1 MKLHKNLLIGAV
13 SALAISALPF
23 SLESMASGSFA
34 LSSAYAKGGNGG
46 GKGGG
51 HSSQGGSG
59 AHGKS
64 ANAGGN
70 GKSGNVR
77 TSPRQDRQLAAIGKQ
92 TRAEKR
98 QSRVDDVKTAK
109 ATAKSLREREVATLP
124 DTVFVPTAKPE
135 DKNLHARL
143 AGLNSLQRN
152 YHAYL
157 NSQSPRMAGIA
168 AYVMAS
174 AQLALAQ
181 VLSEELLAATDDEAL
196 KQALLDAANK
206 NRVAQYGEDYIDEDI
221 MGWAKDV
228 LGVGD
233 AFGKIDEVQD
243 TLEQDALEQ
252 DTLEQDTLEVDS
264 Q

>member
-1 MKLHKNLLIGAV
+1 
-13 SALAISALPF
+13 
-23 SLESMASGSFA
+23 MASGSFA
-34 LSSAYAKGGNGG
+34 LWSAYAKGGNGG
-46 GKGGG
+46 GNGGGCGGHGGGQGGG

-70 GKSGNVR
+70 GKSGNVH
-77 TSPRQDRQLAAIGKQ
+77 TSPRHDKQLAAIGKQ
-92 TRAEKR
+92 TKAEKR
-98 QSRVDDVKTAK
+98 QIRVDDVKTAR
-109 ATAKSLREREVATLP
+109 AAAKSLREHEVAN
-124 DTVFVPTAKPE
+124 VPIRCSSRRPSRGQ
-135 DKNLHARL
+135 DLHARL

-181 VLSEELLAATDDEAL
+181 VPSEELLAATDDEAL
-196 KQALLDAANK
+196 RQALLDAANK

-252 DTLEQDTLEVDS
+252 DTLEQDALEVDS